1 MERPSSTNLPCGGEA
16 TVRLPRSLGGQ
27 IQRLEPWAWG
37 PSPALLRDCPG
48 ASALWAPTGQDG
60 EWGPP
65 SPPGAAGGRRAASLP
80 RGCCGLA
87 GAGKTGPLG
96 GTAAA
101 GGTSPAGTGGCQA
114 SESFL
119 PMDWPWWQFLLW
131 EEKIEVQVNLEITGE
146 DLGLMVKRQA
156 WVHASALPIP
166 AMTLTK

>member
-1 MERPSSTNLPCGGEA
+1 MGSGRPS
-16 TVRLPRSLGGQ
+16 
-27 IQRLEPWAWG
+27 
-37 PSPALLRDCPG
+37 
-48 ASALWAPTGQDG
+48 
-60 EWGPP
+60 
-65 SPPGAAGGRRAASLP
+65 SPPGAAGGRHAASLP
-80 RGCCGLA
+80 QACRGPARADRRGR
-87 GAGKTGPLG
+87 PG

-119 PMDWPWWQFLLW
+119 PMDWPWWQFLRW
-131 EEKIEVQVNLEITGE
+131 EEKTEVQVNLEITGE